1 MGLKAI
7 FASAATV
14 LMLALP
20 AAAQAPPGP
29 GPGPEQIGRG
39 MGEGGMH
46 RGGEGPHWGWH
57 SGRGE
62 EAWARPLITMML
74 HHREEI
80 GLSPSQT
87 ASLEHLRTE
96 FMREVVRRQADQGL
110 ARLDLAELL
119 RPDPSAPSKPVDMGK
134 VEAKIRDI
142 AGSRADLAINRIRT
156 IEQAKS
162 LLTGEQRSKLD
173 ALLTAPSLHRGGPAG
188 PMRPMAPPSGR
199 Q

>member
-1 MGLKAI
+1 
-7 FASAATV
+7 
-14 LMLALP
+14 
-20 AAAQAPPGP
+20 
-29 GPGPEQIGRG
+29 
-39 MGEGGMH
+39 MGEGGMR
-46 RGGEGPHWGWH
+46 RGGDGHDWGWQ

-62 EAWARPLITMML
+62 DVWERPLITMML
-74 HHREEI
+74 EHREEI

-87 ASLEHLRTE
+87 ASLEHMRTE
-96 FMREVVRRQADQGL
+96 FLREVVRRQADQRL

-119 RPDPSAPSKPVDMGK
+119 RPDPSAPSKPVDIGK